1 MAAGFAHVKEVPV
14 SETPG
19 TRMHVFAGML
29 DGTTSPAPHYSEVV
43 GTDIEVDAG
52 HSRELA
58 LEGRYEHA
66 VLVLSGDC
74 ALDGQALEERVL
86 YYLGTSRSRVEFSS
100 RGGGRCLLV
109 GGPPFP
115 ETILMWWNFVGRTA
129 EEIAA
134 AREDW
139 EARRRFGE
147 VKAYVGPRLS
157 APSLAKFARPN
168 PVS

>member
-1 MAAGFAHVKEVPV
+1 MSQVPI

-19 TRMHVFAGML
+19 TRVRVFAGML
-29 DGTTSPAPHYSEVV
+29 DGTTSASPHYSEIV

-52 HSRELA
+52 HSRELP
-58 LEGRYEHA
+58 LDGRYEHA

-74 ALDGQALEERVL
+74 SLDGQALEGRVL

-100 RGGGRCLLV
+100 RGGARFLLI

-115 ETILMWWNFVGRTA
+115 ETILMWWNFVARTA
-129 EEIAA
+129 EEIAT

-139 EARRRFGE
+139 ESHRRFGE